1 MALQIWY
8 ASIFISLI
16 GVIISGTVFF
26 FFNKITYKIVFI
38 VFIFYYLVGISNL
51 KTEPYRHQAGMLSA
65 ALNIKKNQDIQI
77 IGSWNAGILSYFSNK
92 KVVNLDGLANDSVYN
107 FIINNNLF
115 DYIKKERINYI
126 ADYDFMFKDNN
137 KKRGGYLD
145 KRFDQCI
152 NKIVQIDNNL
162 QKWQNSNL
170 YLYKLN
176 INCK

>member
-1 MALQIWY
+1 MMRMNY
-8 ASIFISLI
+8 
-16 GVIISGTVFF
+16 
-26 FFNKITYKIVFI
+26 
-38 VFIFYYLVGISNL
+38 
-51 KTEPYRHQAGMLSA
+51 
-65 ALNIKKNQDIQI
+65 QDIQI

-152 NKIVQIDNNL
+152 NKIVQIDDNL
-162 QKWQNSNL
+162 KKCFRFYPFITDVL
-170 YLYKLN
+170 
-176 INCK
+176 C